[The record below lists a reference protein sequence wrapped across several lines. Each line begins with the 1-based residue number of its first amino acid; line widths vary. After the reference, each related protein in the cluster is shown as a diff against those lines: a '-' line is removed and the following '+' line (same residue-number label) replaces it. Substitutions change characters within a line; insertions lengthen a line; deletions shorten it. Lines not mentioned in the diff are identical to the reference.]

1 MTRTFIQKDEF
12 IKNWERLGLTDDDL
26 RRLELEIMKN
36 PQVGP
41 VIQGTGKLRKMRF
54 AFENKG
60 KSGSSRVCYVDF
72 LIHETVY
79 LITVYPKNEKDNLS
93 KAERNEIK
101 KFIDIL
107 EKRLGGNDNEWCIQ
121 QHYDRTFRSN

>member
-1 MTRTFIQKDEF
+1 MTRTFIQTDEF

-36 PQVGP
+36 PQVVP

-54 AFENKG
+54 AFGNKG

-79 LITVYPKNEKDNLS
+79 LITVYSKNEKDNLS

-107 EKRLGGNDNEWCIQ
+107 EKRLGGNDNE
-121 QHYDRTFRSN
+121 

>member
-1 MTRTFIQKDEF
+1 MTRTFIQTDEF

-93 KAERNEIK
+93 KAERNAIK

-107 EKRLGGNDNEWCIQ
+107 EKRLGGNDNE
-121 QHYDRTFRSN
+121 

>member
-1 MTRTFIQKDEF
+1 M
-12 IKNWERLGLTDDDL
+12 
-26 RRLELEIMKN
+26 
-36 PQVGP
+36 
-41 VIQGTGKLRKMRF
+41 IQGTGKLRKMRF

-79 LITVYPKNEKDNLS
+79 LITVYSKNEKDNLS

-107 EKRLGGNDNEWCIQ
+107 EKRLGGNDNE
-121 QHYDRTFRSN
+121 

>member
-1 MTRTFIQKDEF
+1 MTRTFIQTDEF
-12 IKNWERLGLTDDDL
+12 IKNWERLG
-26 RRLELEIMKN
+26 
-36 PQVGP
+36 

-79 LITVYPKNEKDNLS
+79 LITVYSKNEKDNLS

-107 EKRLGGNDNEWCIQ
+107 EKRLGGNDNE
-121 QHYDRTFRSN
+121 

>member
-1 MTRTFIQKDEF
+1 MTRTFIQTDEF

-54 AFENKG
+54 AFESKG
-60 KSGSSRVCYVDF
+60 KSGSSRDCNVDF
-72 LIHETVY
+72 LINETVY
-79 LITVYPKNEKDNLS
+79 LITVYPKSEKDNLS

-107 EKRLGGNDNEWCIQ
+107 EKRLGGNDNE
-121 QHYDRTFRSN
+121 

>member
-1 MTRTFIQKDEF
+1 MTRTFIQTDEF

-54 AFENKG
+54 AFEYKG

-107 EKRLGGNDNEWCIQ
+107 EKRLGGNDNE
-121 QHYDRTFRSN
+121 

>member
-1 MTRTFIQKDEF
+1 MTRTFIQTDEF

-26 RRLELEIMKN
+26 RRLELEIMEN

-79 LITVYPKNEKDNLS
+79 LITVYSKNEKDNLS

-107 EKRLGGNDNEWCIQ
+107 EKRLGGNDNE
-121 QHYDRTFRSN
+121 

>member
-1 MTRTFIQKDEF
+1 MTRTFIQTDEF

-36 PQVGP
+36 LQVGP

-79 LITVYPKNEKDNLS
+79 LITVYSKNEKDNLS

-107 EKRLGGNDNEWCIQ
+107 EKRLGGNDNE
-121 QHYDRTFRSN
+121 

>member
-1 MTRTFIQKDEF
+1 MTRTFIQTDEF

-36 PQVGP
+36 PQAGS

-107 EKRLGGNDNEWCIQ
+107 EKRLGGNDNE
-121 QHYDRTFRSN
+121 

>member
-1 MTRTFIQKDEF
+1 MTRTFIQTDEF

-36 PQVGP
+36 PQVEP

-79 LITVYPKNEKDNLS
+79 LITVYSKNEKDNLS

-107 EKRLGGNDNEWCIQ
+107 EKRLGGNDNE
-121 QHYDRTFRSN
+121 